1 MLCTLGA
8 FISSRDLSR
17 SDATIA
23 VFALSRLLRTNLVM
37 MSQLERGS
45 SKMRTYVTYM
55 LGGIVWVFA
64 FILAVGCSFEAF
76 LLVRYPGL
84 DDPSSGPAHY
94 WPEDAFQIIG
104 TVCFVVFVFFCISFM
119 IYKTQK
125 SNIP

>member
-1 MLCTLGA
+1 
-8 FISSRDLSR
+8 
-17 SDATIA
+17 
-23 VFALSRLLRTNLVM
+23 